1 MGNTASLV
9 CTNNAR
15 SRLHDHQT
23 TTTSV
28 TPTRATRHK
37 QRTWRLVDAY
47 QPRRR
52 TQWRQSMSP
61 LIVSKPCWRPLSST
75 LTEQTGQASVL
86 DLFTDDVQI
95 YFPKFGIATG
105 KAAFGDLATG
115 LLGSLKSIA
124 HYISD
129 FKYVVGSDSVVVEGT
144 THGADAQGSE
154 WSGGETPGGRFCS
167 VFEFRGPL
175 IARMHIYLDPDYTS
189 RDDKRFLW
197 GHDRRW

>member
-1 MGNTASLV
+1 MADTHA
-9 CTNNAR
+9 
-15 SRLHDHQT
+15 
-23 TTTSV
+23 
-28 TPTRATRHK
+28 P
-37 QRTWRLVDAY
+37 VD
-47 QPRRR
+47 R
-52 TQWRQSMSP
+52 
-61 LIVSKPCWRPLSST
+61 
-75 LTEQTGQASVL
+75 EQTMLAAVKQYFVKADAGDFSVL

-154 WSGGETPGGRFCS
+154 WSGGKTPGGRFCS

-189 RDDKRFLW
+189 RDEKRFLW